1 MQFIAFPMRR
11 LNYEFLS
18 DWLEAVQAFSILGAV
33 ALIIALVLLI
43 VVLFVKDNKVLKL
56 IVWVLAFVA
65 GR

>member
-1 MQFIAFPMRR
+1 MRS